1 MTGGVLDG
9 PDPAL
14 RFLAVGL
21 LLLLVLIVA
30 LIRTAL
36 SYRAANNHTRA
47 EWLRREAAWESA
59 VLGVLGGSLPDA
71 ELHAVIGSAD
81 RLYFIEYLLRFA
93 RRLQGDERGT
103 VERLAAPY
111 LPAIAARLDQRD
123 DEFRARAINTLSC
136 LGLADYGPVIVAA
149 LDDRSDLVAMVAAR
163 SLARPGVPEYAEEV
177 LRRLGRFHQWRP
189 SFLAS
194 MLAQIGLDV
203 APVLR
208 RTLLDA
214 AVEPAVRAIAAEA
227 LRELHDPEAADPAS
241 EVLRTS
247 DDRDLLAA
255 SLGVLME
262 VGQPEHLDLVRPLIG
277 SKEPILR
284 ARAYA
289 IVARLGGADDVAV
302 IRDAFHDDSP
312 WVVIRVLETLRAAGA
327 HDALAQL
334 GEAS

>member
-1 MTGGVLDG
+1 MTWAALAG
-9 PDPAL
+9 PDPAF
-14 RFLAVGL
+14 RFLGVGL
-21 LLLLVLIVA
+21 LLLLLLIAV

-36 SYRAANNHTRA
+36 SYRVANNRTRA
-47 EWLRREAAWESA
+47 QWLRREAAWEPA
-59 VLGVLGGSLPDA
+59 VLGVLGGGLADA
-71 ELHAVIGSAD
+71 ELHRMVGAAD
-81 RLYFIEYLLRFA
+81 QLYFVDYLLRFA
-93 RRLQGDERGT
+93 RRLQGDERAT
-103 VERLAAPY
+103 IERLAAPY
-111 LPAIAARLDQRD
+111 LPAIAARLEQRD
-123 DEFRARAINTLSC
+123 DEFRARAISTLSS
-136 LGLADYGPVIVAA
+136 LGLADYGGLVVAA

-177 LRRLGRFHQWRP
+177 LRRLGRFQQWRP

-208 RTLLDA
+208 RTLADS

-227 LRELHDPEAADPAS
+227 LRELHDPEAADPAA
-241 EVLRTS
+241 EVLRTNH
-247 DDRDLLAA
+247 DRDLVAA
-255 SLGVLME
+255 SLGLLME
-262 VGQPEHLDLVRPLIG
+262 VGQRHHLGAVRPLIG

-302 IRDAFHDDSP
+302 IRTAFQDDSP
-312 WVVIRVLETLRAAGA
+312 WVVIRVVDTLRAAGA
-327 HDALAQL
+327 LDVLAQL

>member
-1 MTGGVLDG
+1 MTWAALAGS
-9 PDPAL
+9 DPAL
-14 RFLAVGL
+14 RFLGVGL
-21 LLLLVLIVA
+21 LLLLLLIAV

-36 SYRAANNHTRA
+36 TYRAANNRTRA
-47 EWLRREAAWESA
+47 QWFRREAAWEPA
-59 VLGVLGGSLPDA
+59 VLGVVGGGLADA
-71 ELHAVIGSAD
+71 ELHRLVGVAD
-81 RLYFIEYLLRFA
+81 QLYFVDYLLRFA
-93 RRLQGDERGT
+93 RRLQGDERAT
-103 VERLAAPY
+103 IERLAAPY
-111 LPAIAARLDQRD
+111 LPAIAARFEQRD
-123 DEFRARAINTLSC
+123 DEFRARAISTLSS
-136 LGLADYGPVIVAA
+136 LGLADYGRLVVAA

-177 LRRLGRFHQWRP
+177 LRRLGRFQQWRP

-208 RTLLDA
+208 RTLADSG
-214 AVEPAVRAIAAEA
+214 VEPGVRAIAAEA
-227 LRELHDPEAADPAS
+227 LRELHDPEAADPAA

-247 DDRDLLAA
+247 NDRDLVAA
-255 SLGVLME
+255 SLSLLME
-262 VGQPEHLDLVRPLIG
+262 VGQQHHLGAVRPLIG

-302 IRDAFHDDSP
+302 IRAAFQDDSP
-312 WVVIRVLETLRAAGA
+312 WVVIRVVDTLRAAGA
-327 HDALAQL
+327 LDVLAQL

>member
-1 MTGGVLDG
+1 MTSPALAAS
-9 PDPAL
+9 DPAL
-14 RFLAVGL
+14 RLLAVGL
-21 LLLLVLIVA
+21 LLLLLLIAA

-36 SYRAANNHTRA
+36 SYRVANNRTRTQ
-47 EWLRREAAWESA
+47 WLRREAAWEPA
-59 VLGVLGGSLPDA
+59 VLSVLGGGLADA
-71 ELHAVIGSAD
+71 ELHALVGSPD
-81 RLYFIEYLLRFA
+81 RLYFVDYLLRFA
-93 RRLQGDERGT
+93 RRLQGDERAT

-123 DEFRARAINTLSC
+123 EEFRARAINTLSS
-136 LGLADYGPVIVAA
+136 LGLSDYGPVVVAA

-177 LRRLGRFHQWRP
+177 LRRLGRFRQWRP

-208 RTLLDA
+208 RTLTDA
-214 AVEPAVRAIAAEA
+214 AVEPGVRAIAAEA
-227 LRELHDPEAADPAS
+227 LRELHDPEAADPAA

-247 DDRDLLAA
+247 EDRELVAA
-255 SLGVLME
+255 ALGILME
-262 VGQPEHLDLVRPLIG
+262 VGQREHLDQVRPLVG

-289 IVARLGGADDVAV
+289 IVARLGGVDDVAL
-302 IRDAFHDDSP
+302 IRKAFQDDSP
-312 WVVIRVLETLRAAGA
+312 WVVIRVVDTLRAAGA
-327 HDALAQL
+327 REVLAQL
-334 GEAS
+334 GEAT